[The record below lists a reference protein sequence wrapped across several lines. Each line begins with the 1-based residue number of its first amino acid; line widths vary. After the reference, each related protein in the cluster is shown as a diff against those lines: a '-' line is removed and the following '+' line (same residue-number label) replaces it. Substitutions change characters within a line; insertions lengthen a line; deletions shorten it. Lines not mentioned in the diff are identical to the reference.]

1 MARPTGNNLSA
12 PSQDSVACVTVLDDP
27 WRVLWC
33 IAPYSPRCMTWHI
46 PRATKQNSLPTW
58 CIPWHVPRHNWL
70 RGVCRGDLWQTPWIH
85 SWFGIIH
92 GASHVV
98 FLPRCIP
105 WHVSRDN
112 RFRCVCM
119 GLHGCTPWNGPCFW
133 ITHCVYHTVFH
144 RKHHVFYHV
153 PWDVSC
159 IHHGVHHG
167 TCHGILHGK

>member
-1 MARPTGNNLSA
+1 MARPMVYCTVLTTVYDMAHSTGHQTKQFTHMVHTMARPT
-12 PSQDSVACVTVLDDP
+12 SQLASWCMPWGPMANPMDSFMVWDNP
-27 WRVLWC
+27 WRVPC
-33 IAPYSPRCMTWHI
+33 C
-46 PRATKQNSLPTW
+46 
-58 CIPWHVPRHNWL
+58 V
-70 RGVCRGDLWQTPWIH
+70 
-85 SWFGIIH
+85 SW
-92 GASHVV
+92 V
-98 FLPRCIP
+98 LPRCIP

>member
-1 MARPTGNNLSA
+1 MTYTIDNIMARPTGNNLSA

-98 FLPRCIP
+98 F
-105 WHVSRDN
+105 
-112 RFRCVCM
+112 
-119 GLHGCTPWNGPCFW
+119 HGYY
-133 ITHCVYHTVFH
+133 HDVYRGTSQGTTGSVVYVWGSMVAPHGMA
-144 RKHHVFYHV
+144 HVF
-153 PWDVSC
+153 
-159 IHHGVHHG
+159 G
-167 TCHGILHGK
+167 